1 MTLLVLG
8 GLFALSVGLVAVRGG
23 VSGVREGLTVA
34 VRLLRQVALL
44 IVLGMALAALAGH
57 VLPADLITRWMGN
70 ESGIVGVLIGTALG
84 ALVPGGPYVI
94 LPLAGSVLAS
104 GAGIGSVA
112 AFITAWSLIPVSR
125 TLMFELPFMG
135 GAFTASR
142 LLVNTPVPVIVGLL
156 TPPVYTLLT

>member
-8 GLFALSVGLVAVRGG
+8 GLFGLSVVLVAVRGG
-23 VSGVREGLTVA
+23 VSAVRDGLAVS

-44 IVLGMALAALAGH
+44 IVLGMALAALTRQ
-57 VLPADLITRWMGN
+57 VLPAELITRWMGD
-70 ESGIVGVLIGTALG
+70 ESGIVGILIATALG
-84 ALVPGGPYVI
+84 ALVPGGPYVV

-104 GAGIGSVA
+104 GAGVGAVA

-142 LLVNTPVPVIVGLL
+142 LLVNAPFPVLVGLL
-156 TPPVYTLLT
+156 TPPVYALLT